1 MLILAFS
8 NLIGLNLGD
17 TPDGDTPADHV
28 WGISFAI
35 FGLIWMNI
43 AANVVQ
49 GPARALIGD
58 LSPPNKQQI
67 AQSLVTTSQMITAVV
82 APLIGVALFYSQ
94 DPASSPYQ
102 WLFLIGACVMVV
114 TGFCTVFF
122 GVVYRDIKPEN
133 ILLDRD
139 GHIVIT
145 DFGLCKQIDDGYF
158 RLGLFSLFGGC
169 NCHFAAEAPRRFVER
184 QNIWRRKCLRGKR
197 TACLLI
203 GGRLEHS
210 RTKCSR

>member
-122 GVVYRDIKPEN
+122 GVEKSTLIQEHNPVSSATLAGSQQ
-133 ILLDRD
+133 LL
-139 GHIVIT
+139 
-145 DFGLCKQIDDGYF
+145 
-158 RLGLFSLFGGC
+158 
-169 NCHFAAEAPRRFVER
+169 APAP
-184 QNIWRRKCLRGKR
+184 QAR
-197 TACLLI
+197 TVWF
-203 GGRLEHS
+203 
-210 RTKCSR
+210 